1 MGEGG
6 RGREGGGEGMAA
18 ASTASLPVNA
28 AMDVGDLL
36 ASDEEGENGS
46 DPLGDMAAFAAVAAA
61 VAAHAG
67 PGSVPDGVPDFGDFE
82 EGPPT

>member
-1 MGEGG
+1 M
-6 RGREGGGEGMAA
+6 A

-28 AMDVGDLL
+28 ANAAVDVGDLL
-36 ASDEEGENGS
+36 VSDEEEENGGN

-67 PGSVPDGVPDFGDFE
+67 PDSAPEFGDFE
-82 EGPPT
+82 ESPPT